1 MFKFE
6 VGQRWAQCVAAL
18 LLLGSA
24 CVQAFPTKP
33 VRIIIGFPPGGG
45 IDIVARMI
53 QPKLSEGLGQA
64 VVVENR
70 PGANGVLGMDA
81 AAKAAHD
88 GHTIFLGTLGNFS
101 VNPALYPSL
110 PFNVEKQ
117 FTPLTQLASV
127 SFILYTNPNVPAKT
141 VPELVAYA
149 KASPNPLTFSS
160 SGSGGLPH
168 LAGELFAAVN
178 GIKMTHIPYKGSAPA
193 VAALMAGEIDVLF
206 DNIPNILA
214 QIKAGNVLAIAVT
227 GLKPSPQLPGVPTV
241 SETGAPGFEVNVWF
255 GMQVPAAT
263 PKAVV
268 SQINRQLA
276 AIFREPDITKRF
288 TDSGVQVVASTPEEF
303 SQLLKSEVAKWGK
316 VVQDANITLE

>member
-1 MFKFE
+1 MLKFE
-6 VGQRWAQCVAAL
+6 LSRRLAQYAAAL

-24 CVQAFPTKP
+24 AVQAFPTKP

-53 QPKLSEGLGQA
+53 QPKLSEGLGQP

-81 AAKAAHD
+81 AAKSAPD

-110 PFNVEKQ
+110 PFNVDKQ
-117 FTPLTQLASV
+117 FMPLTQLASV

-141 VPELVAYA
+141 VPELVAFA

-168 LAGELFAAVN
+168 LSGELFAAVN
-178 GIKMTHIPYKGSAPA
+178 GIKMTHIPYKGSAPSISDVMSGQVHMTFEAAAAGIQHVKSGRLRALAATGGKRLDFMPELPTIAESVPGFKVVNWYGMA
-193 VAALMAGEIDVLF
+193 VPAGTPRDVVNRLH
-206 DNIPNILA
+206 A
-214 QIKAGNVLAIAVT
+214 EVAKVLAMPEI
-227 GLKPSPQLPGVPTV
+227 K
-241 SETGAPGFEVNVWF
+241 EK
-255 GMQVPAAT
+255 M
-263 PKAVV
+263 
-268 SQINRQLA
+268 LA
-276 AIFREPDITKRF
+276 IG
-288 TDSGVQVVASTPEEF
+288 TDPIASTPEEF
-303 SQLLKSEVAKWGK
+303 AQFLKAETLQWGK
-316 VVQDANITLE
+316 VVREANIKPD